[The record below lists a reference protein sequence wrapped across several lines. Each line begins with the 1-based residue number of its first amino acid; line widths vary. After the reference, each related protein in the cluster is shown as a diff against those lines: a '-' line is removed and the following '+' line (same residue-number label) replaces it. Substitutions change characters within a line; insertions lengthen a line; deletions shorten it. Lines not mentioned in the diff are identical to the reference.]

1 MTLAVVFTG
10 QGMQHP
16 GMLPW
21 LDADDALLSQAGS
34 RLQVSDWR
42 KSMADP
48 AWATENRHAQ
58 LLLSATGIAA
68 WHQLRQRLPQPV
80 AVAGYSVGEIA
91 AFTVTGV
98 MSPSAAL
105 DLADVRSRAMDAC
118 GGEERGALLGVT
130 GLVLESVQAVCE
142 RIGVFVAIHNGPDS
156 VVLGGT
162 ASRTEAAEDALTRLG
177 AKCTRLNV
185 AVASHTPLMQAAS
198 LVVRSWLTGLA
209 LERPD
214 VALFSNLTAT
224 RVTSAQ
230 AARDALAG
238 QISHPVQWSECMD
251 AMHARGPRCVLEVGP
266 GQSLA
271 SLWNRR
277 FDDVPAR
284 SADEFRSADAIVRWV
299 LSHQG

>member
-1 MTLAVVFTG
+1 MTIALVFPG

-21 LDADDALLSQAGS
+21 LDADDALLSEAAS

-42 KSMADP
+42 KSLADP
-48 AWATENRHAQ
+48 AWASENRHAQ
-58 LLLSATGIAA
+58 HLLSACGIAA

-91 AFTVTGV
+91 AFTVAGV

-105 DLADVRSRAMDAC
+105 DLADIRSRAMDAC
-118 GGEERGALLGVT
+118 GRGALLGVS
-130 GLVLESVQAVCE
+130 GLVLETVQAVCE
-142 RIGVFVAIHNGPDS
+142 RVGVFVAIHNGPDS
-156 VVLGGT
+156 FVLGGT
-162 ASRTEAAEDALTRLG
+162 ASRIEAGEDALTRSG

-185 AVASHTPLMQAAS
+185 SVASHTPLMQAAS
-198 LVVRSWLTGLA
+198 LGVQSWLMGLA
-209 LERPD
+209 LERPGG
-214 VALFSNLTAT
+214 ALFSNLTAT

-230 AARDALAG
+230 EARDALAG
-238 QISHPVQWSECMD
+238 QISHTVQWSECMD
-251 AMHARGPRCVLEVGP
+251 AIHARGPACVLEVGP

-271 SLWNRR
+271 ALWNRR
-277 FDDVPAR
+277 FADVPAR
-284 SADEFRSADAIVRWV
+284 SADEFRSVDAIVGWA